1 MCVTYLVNIEELY
14 EQRNYLAVIKQ
25 LEGSSQENQLPILA
39 FSYQKTKRWENA
51 MECWNRLIAKN
62 PNNAEYYNERGVCK
76 FNMRFK
82 HAIQDFNRAVELEPN
97 NPYFHS
103 CRAYIKDKTGDTEG
117 SVEDYT
123 KSLSLDP
130 TDAITMNNLGLA
142 EQKLGHTAK
151 ARAQFKASDELL
163 GIETIDSRKD
173 QSSPLSSFN
182 QGKET
187 STIWKEL
194 RKMVTSKSGF
204 KKFWSELRG
213 K

>member
-1 MCVTYLVNIEELY
+1 VNFEHLY
-14 EQRNYLAVIKQ
+14 EQGDYVAIINSLEGNPDENYL
-25 LEGSSQENQLPILA
+25 SILA

-51 MECWNRLIAKN
+51 MECWNHLIKKE
-62 PNNAEYYNERGVCK
+62 PTNAEYYNERGVCK

-82 HAIQDFNRAVELEPN
+82 HAIQDFDRAIELEPN
-97 NPYFHS
+97 NAYFYS

-163 GIETIDSRKD
+163 GIETIDSRD
-173 QSSPLSSFN
+173 DEVYSSSFTSYQN
-182 QGKET
+182 DAQP
-187 STIWKEL
+187 STIWKEFK
-194 RKMVTSKSGF
+194 KMVSSKAGF
-204 KKFWSELRG
+204 KQFWIELRG